1 MKGMAD
7 ALGDLGEV
15 IIDRTLVL
23 NVLRGLNAKYDH
35 MKALL
40 KRTRLFP
47 TFCEVRNDLQ
57 LEELTLEPPASQP
70 LTALL
75 AS

>member
-15 IIDRTLVL
+15 ITDRTVVL

-40 KRTRLFP
+40 KRTRPFP
-47 TFCEVRNDLQ
+47 TFNEVRNDLQ
-57 LEELTLEPPASQP
+57 LEELMLDPPVS
-70 LTALL
+70 
-75 AS
+75 